1 MYAQFQSTVTPAVDG
16 QNAELRIT
24 QNREL
29 MVVGTADAGIAA
41 AIGTTADP
49 AVANG
54 TINTAA
60 ATQIA
65 EMKAQLIALQAI
77 LAAAIDTTPVSIK
90 NFAAGNYKV
99 IPASST
105 ALALSATGATGDW
118 FYGALVV
125 PATTAPGLVTLID
138 NATSIPL
145 WVGGTVG
152 ADLKPFFIEL
162 PVQSI
167 SGAWKMTTGA
177 NLSVIAVGSRAA

>member
-54 TINTAA
+54 TINTVA

-65 EMKAQLIALQAI
+65 ELKAQLIALQAI
-77 LAAAIDTTPVSIK
+77 LAAAIDTTPVAIADSYAGEYETV
-90 NFAAGNYKV
+90 AA
-99 IPASST
+99 SQT
-105 ALALSATGATGDW
+105 AQVLGATGATGDKIKR
-118 FYGALVV
+118 LIIV
-125 PATTAPGLVTLID
+125 PATVAPGQVLLLD
-138 NATSIPL
+138 NATSITIY
-145 WVGGTVG
+145 VGGTVS
-152 ADLKPFFIEL
+152 AALEPIVVNLDM
-162 PVQSI
+162 VSV
-167 SGAWKMTTGA
+167 SGAWKVTTGA
-177 NLSVIAVGSRAA
+177 NVSVIGVGNFT